1 MAVYTTPRAFKMV
14 TREVLKSA
22 LETSGLEQQIQ
33 VSQKW
38 PILRRHNLWSAPK

>member
-1 MAVYTTPRAFKMV
+1 MAVYTTPTAYKMV
-14 TREVLKSA
+14 LRSA

-38 PILRRHNLWSAPK
+38 PILNDIVYGRPLSDY